1 MQIQSI
7 TGWNDHVQSGY
18 QYLDAAR
25 RGVSR
30 PAVFNNELIFQLAA
44 MGIEKI
50 IAGLCQYHRQMPY
63 DHTLS
68 GLVAE
73 LAGVCPIDPDLVEQ
87 INQIERRDDMCT
99 LAPERRTSPSDADV
113 REILA
118 AGEAVVRFARGAV
131 PADNP
136 QSTAA

>member
-1 MQIQSI
+1 
-7 TGWNDHVQSGY
+7 
-18 QYLDAAR
+18 
-25 RGVSR
+25 
-30 PAVFNNELIFQLAA
+30 
-44 MGIEKI
+44 
-50 IAGLCQYHRQMPY
+50 MPY